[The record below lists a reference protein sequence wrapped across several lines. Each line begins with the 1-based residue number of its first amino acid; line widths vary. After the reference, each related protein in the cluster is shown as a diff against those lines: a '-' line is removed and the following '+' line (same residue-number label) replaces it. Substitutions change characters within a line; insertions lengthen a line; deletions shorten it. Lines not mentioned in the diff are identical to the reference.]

1 MEMNDINAVWAWVL
15 AAASAIVLISNAIE
29 KIIKAVKA
37 ANAPN
42 AAQDE
47 KIRKLD
53 ERISTVEKYLSND
66 DTRLK
71 LIEQEHK
78 AVLQSLLAL
87 LDHGLDG
94 NNIDQMKAAKKEL
107 VHSLT
112 NHTY

>member
-1 MEMNDINAVWAWVL
+1 MGNEIWTWLL
-15 AAASAIVLISNAIE
+15 AAASAVVLLSNAVE

-42 AAQDE
+42 VAQDE
-47 KIRKLD
+47 KLRKLD
-53 ERISTVEKYLSND
+53 ERLSIVEKHLRND

-71 LIEQEHK
+71 LMEQEHR

-112 NHTY
+112 NHSNM

>member
-1 MEMNDINAVWAWVL
+1 MGEIDTVWAWVL
-15 AAASAIVLISNAIE
+15 AAASAVVLLSNAIE

-42 AAQDE
+42 IAQDE

-53 ERISTVEKYLSND
+53 ERLVVVEKHLRND

-71 LIEQEHK
+71 LMEQEHR

-87 LDHGLDG
+87 LDHGLGG
-94 NNIDQMKAAKKEL
+94 NNIEQMKAAKKEL

-112 NHTY
+112 NHSNM

>member
-1 MEMNDINAVWAWVL
+1 MGEINTVWAWVL
-15 AAASAIVLISNAIE
+15 AAASAVVLLSNAIE
-29 KIIKAVKA
+29 KIIRAVKA

-42 AAQDE
+42 VAQDE

-53 ERISTVEKYLSND
+53 ERLALVEKHLRND

-71 LIEQEHK
+71 LMEQEHR

-112 NHTY
+112 NHNTV